1 MQKNMPDVL
10 ILGGGVIGL
19 ACAYYLLKAGRSVC
33 VLERD
38 TIGSATSLGNCG
50 TITPSHI
57 PPLAAP
63 GMVLKAMKWMLT
75 PDAPFYVK
83 PTLDPHLLF
92 WLLKFAGRCNQKDW
106 RSSSLAKMDLLHNSR
121 RLLEE
126 LVKQEKLD
134 CEFAATGMH
143 NVYKSQAGFERAA
156 KESESVR
163 EFGLES
169 QILSGDALAKDEPA
183 LKAGMA
189 GAVHYPGDAHLR
201 PDLYTTELARVV
213 RQLGGLIIEQCEL
226 LGIESS
232 HDKVQKI
239 STSRG
244 DYQAQDYLFALGPWS
259 PAMMKAI
266 GVSLPVQPGKGYSIT
281 YTRPAI
287 APKRPVVLKERS
299 VCVTTWGSGFRLGS
313 TMEFSGY
320 DDNLNRRR
328 LDALE
333 RGANEYLHE
342 GVGPLKLQEWYGWRP
357 MTWDDLPIL
366 GATPNYK
373 NAWIATGHGML
384 GVSMS
389 TVTGHL
395 MADLICQRAPIIDP
409 APFSIQRFAS

>member
-19 ACAYYLLKAGRSVC
+19 ACAYYLLKAGRTVC

-38 TIGSATSLGNCG
+38 TIGAATSHGNCG

-83 PTLDPHLLF
+83 PTSDPKLIS
-92 WLLKFAGRCNQKDW
+92 WLLKFAGRCNPKDW
-106 RSSSLAKMDLLHNSR
+106 HASSLAKMDLLHNSR
-121 RLLEE
+121 RLVEE
-126 LVKQEKLD
+126 LVKQENLV
-134 CEFAATGMH
+134 CEFGSTGML
-143 NVYKSQAGFERAA
+143 NVYKSQTGFENAA
-156 KESESVR
+156 KEAEAVR
-163 EFGLES
+163 EFGLEP
-169 QILSGDALAKDEPA
+169 QILSSEALAKDEPA
-183 LKAGMA
+183 LKTGMA

-201 PDLYTTELARVV
+201 PDLYTAELARVV
-213 RQLGGLIIEQCEL
+213 RQLGGSIIEQCEVL
-226 LGIESS
+226 AIETS
-232 HDKVQKI
+232 HDKVQRI
-239 STSRG
+239 TTSRG
-244 DYQAQDYLFALGPWS
+244 DYQALDYLFALGPWS

-266 GVSLPVQPGKGYSIT
+266 GIDLPVQPGKGYSIT
-281 YTRPAI
+281 YTRPSI
-287 APKRPVVLKERS
+287 APKRPIVLKERS
-299 VCVTTWGSGFRLGS
+299 VCVTTWGSGYRLGS

-320 DDNLNRRR
+320 DDRLNRRR

-333 RGANEYLHE
+333 RGAGEYLRE
-342 GVGPLKLQEWYGWRP
+342 AVGPLKLEEWFGWRP

-373 NAWIATGHGML
+373 NGWLATGHGML

-389 TVTGHL
+389 AVTGHL
-395 MADLICQRAPIIDP
+395 LADLICQCAPIINP
-409 APFSIQRFAS
+409 APYSIQRF